1 MSGKAIHET
10 APPAGTA
17 IWEMLKALE
26 ESERHTFCAASFIT
40 KRRSTSRAKSDPG
53 ILPPQLAEQVPIS
66 E

>member
-10 APPAGTA
+10 VPPAGTA

-40 KRRSTSRAKSDPG
+40 GRRSTSRTKADPE
-53 ILPPQLAEQVPIS
+53 IPPPQPAQQAPIS

>member
-40 KRRSTSRAKSDPG
+40 ERRSTSRTKSDP
-53 ILPPQLAEQVPIS
+53 
-66 E
+66 

>member
-10 APPAGTA
+10 VPPAGTA

-40 KRRSTSRAKSDPG
+40 ERRSTSRTKADPG
-53 ILPPQLAEQVPIS
+53 ILPPQPAQPVPIS

>member
-10 APPAGTA
+10 APSAGTA

-40 KRRSTSRAKSDPG
+40 ERRSISRTKANPG
-53 ILPPQLAEQVPIS
+53 ILPSHPAQPVPIS